1 MLGAPASPGAV
12 GWALIAFGLVAAVAV
27 LVRARGAIGRLSPSA
42 AAAIVALIVVA
53 GATPYVVWRIVED
66 LRYTTTL
73 HGYDAESAGPVQAFL
88 PGYLLD
94 GATRLIPPAATYATV
109 VSPRVPW
116 APARSAFGSL
126 TMESLFPR
134 RSVANARAAD
144 YLVAWG
150 VRPGSVAPVRKVW
163 TLRKAF
169 GQSPAIYVARIEH

>member
-12 GWALIAFGLVAAVAV
+12 GWALIAFGLIAALAI
-27 LVRARGAIGRLSPSA
+27 LVRTRGAIRRLAPSA

-53 GATPYVVWRIVED
+53 GATPYVVWRIADD

-73 HGYDAESAGPVQAFL
+73 HGYDAEAAGPVQAFL

-94 GATRLIPPAATYATV
+94 GASQLIPAAATYSTV

-116 APARSAFGSL
+116 ATARSAFGSL
-126 TMESLFPR
+126 AMESLFPR
-134 RSVANARAAD
+134 RSVADARAAD

-150 VRPGSVAPVRKVW
+150 VRPGSVAPVRMVW

-169 GQSPAIYVARIEH
+169 GESPAIYVARIEH